1 MRDSASWIS
10 VSHVPSHLLL
20 LVLLIF
26 SFFVVSATILL
37 GRGHRWGCGGGC
49 GGGGNDTAGLRSV
62 EVISSINGH
71 RAAEDGVFARKV
83 SENIGAAIKSV
94 PTSCAGG
101 EVGDSA
107 SLGILELVLDSVGI
121 NLLQRVKFS
130 AGAAAAC
137 SKRSEGVDPEDILL
151 ASA

>member
-26 SFFVVSATILL
+26 SFFVVSVSATTLL
-37 GRGHRWGCGGGC
+37 GRGNRWGC

-83 SENIGAAIKSV
+83 TENIGVAIKSV

-107 SLGILELVLDSVGI
+107 SLWILELVLDSVGI
-121 NLLQRVKFS
+121 NLLQRVEFS

-137 SKRSEGVDPEDILL
+137 SKRSEGVDPEGILL
-151 ASA
+151 VGA